1 MANIDTYPD
10 KRGSVLL
17 RTFVY
22 GRVSSKDQI
31 NKKYIINNKNLTD
44 TSGSVKEQPR
54 LCKDFIVNYKGTCPK
69 CGSNLSPVLECEYFD
84 EGKSGTNDDRDGID
98 MIMEKGSGG
107 EIDLVLVA
115 ENDRLGRNLYET
127 QGIRNEL
134 IKMGVQ
140 VNSVKQ
146 SKQLYCPTC
155 YSPYEDDSGVAM
167 DMFSDFKSHTDL
179 SRIMRNYKVGM
190 NERVRRGLP
199 PGSMGYGLVKT
210 KDEIKN
216 GARIQEYAWDE
227 QKVSIVKR
235 IIHEYMDQGLG
246 MWKISQRLNEE
257 NIPSSQDKKWGRTGI
272 KCILNNPI
280 YAGYVRYKWKTAGI
294 RKGVKVRTIQPKN
307 KWVLEKA
314 IWHKDKLWD
323 MSYFEEI
330 HRTIQL
336 RKGMGGRASGSNA
349 LLIGLLKCGY
359 CGYSMFQAHSS
370 KVRDNGD
377 VYKWR
382 GYMCGTYAHRGACQ
396 HNGSS
401 QKKIDDLVIK
411 EILKLADNPKSRETY
426 IKRLESQKEINTK
439 EVLSEKGK
447 IFSEL
452 SKRLN
457 RASDAY
463 LAGEFNL
470 EEYSKEKKELIPR
483 ISQLELEIE
492 QLRNNPSRERDKII
506 PDYVEIVEK
515 IRKEYEKGNIKNLQL
530 LLRKIIEKIEFQ
542 KKPVNVKIT
551 FNGSSNY

>member
-1 MANIDTYPD
+1 MANLDTYPN
-10 KRGSVLL
+10 KRGSTLI
-17 RTFVY
+17 RAFVY

-31 NKKYIINNKNLTD
+31 EKKYVANDKDLTD
-44 TSGSVKEQPR
+44 TSGSVKEQPK
-54 LCKDFIVNYKGTCPK
+54 LCKDFIANYKGNCPK
-69 CGSNLSPVLECEYFD
+69 CGTTLSPVLECEFFD
-84 EGKSGTNDDRDGID
+84 EGKSGTNIDRDGVD
-98 MIMEKGSGG
+98 LIMEKARAG

-115 ENDRLGRNLYET
+115 ENDRLGRNQYET
-127 QGIRNEL
+127 QGVRNEL
-134 IKMGVQ
+134 IRMGVQ
-140 VNSVKQ
+140 VCSVKQ
-146 SKQLYCPTC
+146 AKQLYCPSC
-155 YSPYEDDSGVAM
+155 YNPFEDDSGVIS
-167 DMFSDFKSHTDL
+167 DMVSDIKSHLDL

-190 NERVRRGLP
+190 GERVKRGLP

-210 KDEIKN
+210 VDSKLN
-216 GARIQEYAWDE
+216 GVRTQEYDWDKE
-227 QKVSIVKR
+227 KIKIVKR
-235 IIHEYMDQGLG
+235 IVHEYMDQGLG

-257 NIPSSQDKKWGRTGI
+257 NIPSSQGKKWGRTGI
-272 KCILNNPI
+272 KVILNNPI

-314 IWHKDKLWD
+314 VWYDKKLWNI
-323 MSYFEEI
+323 SYYEEI

-336 RKGMGGRASGSNA
+336 RKGMGGRASGSSA

-377 VYKWR
+377 IYKWR

-396 HNGSS
+396 HNGRS

-411 EILKLADNPKSRETY
+411 EILKLADNPKSRKTY
-426 IKRLESQKEINTK
+426 LERLESQKEISVK

-452 SKRLN
+452 SNRLK

-463 LAGEFNL
+463 LAGEFDL

-492 QLRNNPSRERDKII
+492 QLRNDTSNEKDKVI
-506 PDYVEIVEK
+506 PDYVEVIGK
-515 IRKEYEKGNIKNLQL
+515 IRRAYEQGNIKSLQL
-530 LLRKIIEKIEFQ
+530 LLRKIIKRVEYSKESNKVTLLF
-542 KKPVNVKIT
+542 NNT
-551 FNGSSNY
+551 FID